1 MNGLP
6 RELVERFADR
16 DLLTYAS
23 AVAFRVLMAIVPMA
37 LTAAALLGYLGLQ
50 ETWNGELRLEAKD
63 TLSPDVFRLVDRTAQ
78 DALGSK
84 RFLWLT
90 FGVLFTLW
98 QLSAV
103 VRSTSGPLNL
113 AYEVEEDR
121 SWIKRTIGS
130 ILTAVVILPLLIA
143 VIFCIAFGDDVT
155 ESLGVGLAPVA
166 YLVRWGFSAVVLLTI
181 VWLLLRFTPAVR
193 QQAQW
198 VSVGSL
204 LVVGGWLV
212 AAGGYVVYL
221 KYIASYESVFG
232 NLASVF
238 ILLSVLYLLAVVFLG
253 GVQVDALLRRRHAE
267 GPPGDPGAEA
277 TKSGTPE
284 RVTARAPAEVAR

>member
-1 MNGLP
+1 MKGLL

-16 DLLTYAS
+16 DLLTFAS

-50 ETWNGELRLEAKD
+50 ETWNAELRVEARD

-84 RFLWLT
+84 RGLWLT

-121 SWIKRTIGS
+121 PWLERTIGS
-130 ILTAVVILPLLIA
+130 LLTALVILPLLLG
-143 VIFCIAFGDDVT
+143 VIVCIAFGDDLT
-155 ESLGVGLAPVA
+155 ESLGIGLAPVA
-166 YLVRWGFSAVVLLTI
+166 YLVRWGFSAVIMLTI

-212 AAGGYVVYL
+212 GAAGYVVYL
-221 KYIASYESVFG
+221 KHIASYESVFG
-232 NLASVF
+232 NLASAFV
-238 ILLSVLYLLAVVFLG
+238 LLSLLYMLAVVFLG
-253 GVQVDALLRRRHAE
+253 GAQVDALLRRRHAD
-267 GPPGDPGAEA
+267 GPPGDPGAEN
-277 TKSGTPE
+277 
-284 RVTARAPAEVAR
+284 VDDAPARKAEQPLEVAR